1 MLLCI
6 NKASKYFDSIL
17 KRLLTK
23 NAIKMSYKMLKC
35 MRPSSSALNCTT
47 KKLITVAL
55 THQIEGRFNL
65 DLNNMKQGAN
75 RED

>member
-23 NAIKMSYKMLKC
+23 NATKMSYKMLKC
-35 MRPSSSALNCTT
+35 VRPSSSALNCTT
-47 KKLITVAL
+47 RKLITVPL
-55 THQIEGRFNL
+55 THQIEEVF
-65 DLNNMKQGAN
+65 DLALNDMKKGAN
-75 RED
+75 RGD